1 MHVILGLTIAEWVGV
16 LTIVTTFM
24 TAVYKML
31 FKPLMSK
38 FDELSAAINHL
49 SENSQLIH
57 EHINDH
63 LGKHDLIL
71 ERHNTEIDFLFD
83 FNHLKR
89 K

>member
-1 MHVILGLTIAEWVGV
+1 MHVILGLSIAEWAGV
-16 LTIVTTFM
+16 AAIC
-24 TAVYKML
+24 TAFFTALYQL
-31 FKPLMSK
+31 AFKPLMSK